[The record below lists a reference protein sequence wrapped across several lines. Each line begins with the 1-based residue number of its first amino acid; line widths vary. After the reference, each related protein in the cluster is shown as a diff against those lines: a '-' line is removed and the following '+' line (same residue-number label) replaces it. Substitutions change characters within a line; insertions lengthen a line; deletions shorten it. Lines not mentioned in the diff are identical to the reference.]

1 MKRDKSFGLDSVGSR
16 LLNPAPSPRSRR
28 SSPSPQ
34 VLLYAQNKAPRWL
47 IASDRN
53 HRPAWSPASS
63 RFVMCKTAA
72 YIREQ
77 HLSARLTLTAF
88 THTAALQTSHSR
100 AQALKKKKVP
110 FSPWVV
116 CFSSFY
122 MSLSEALLY
131 KTDSYFRALNIFH
144 TWLRGVFPPPT
155 PPHTHSQCVE
165 PCTPFFMS
173 SLCGLSSACVCEGG
187 GYGFFKSRKTGC
199 TA

>member
-16 LLNPAPSPRSRR
+16 LLDPAPSPRSRR

-34 VLLYAQNKAPRWL
+34 VLLYAQNKAPGDWL
-47 IASDRN
+47 PLTVITAPPDHLHHLALSCAKQPRTSGSTPVSATYSYRLYSYGRASN
-53 HRPAWSPASS
+53 I
-63 RFVMCKTAA
+63 T
-72 YIREQ
+72 
-77 HLSARLTLTAF
+77 
-88 THTAALQTSHSR
+88 HSR

-144 TWLRGVFPPPT
+144 TWLRGVFPPP
-155 PPHTHSQCVE
+155 PHTHTVSV
-165 PCTPFFMS
+165 
-173 SLCGLSSACVCEGG
+173 
-187 GYGFFKSRKTGC
+187 
-199 TA
+199 